1 MKTVKLTVTENEL
14 SSLFQALSEA
24 KTVYMQQSLS
34 HENETIRKI
43 ARKQADE
50 VIDLLGAV
58 ANKLSKLGK

>member
-1 MKTVKLTVTENEL
+1 MKTIKLTLTENEL
-14 SSLFQALSEA
+14 GSLFQALSEA
-24 KTVYMQQSLS
+24 KTVYVQQSLS

-58 ANKLSKLGK
+58 ANKMSKLGK